1 VSFSSLKLFCAEKS
15 SFGQFSNIPA
25 KQDLIVVAYKNKLQT
40 IHFICL
46 EERHC
51 SSNKGIEDRIITCLR
66 IKNNVSL
73 GTIWVD
79 ISMLL
84 ASFWRDMRK
93 T

>member
-1 VSFSSLKLFCAEKS
+1 VEKTL
-15 SFGQFSNIPA
+15 FGQFSNTSVE
-25 KQDLIVVAYKNKLQT
+25 QDLIIVAYKKKLQT
-40 IHFICL
+40 IHFICS

-51 SSNKGIEDRIITCLR
+51 SSNKGIEDWIITCSR
-66 IKNNVSL
+66 IKINVSL

>member
-1 VSFSSLKLFCAEKS
+1 VEKTL
-15 SFGQFSNIPA
+15 FGQFSNTSVE
-25 KQDLIVVAYKNKLQT
+25 QDLIIVAYKKKLQT
-40 IHFICL
+40 IHFICS